1 MLLARDNPFRMQ
13 RIEALRYRLDDDG
26 WQQLLTR
33 FAANRWRGVLVGPH
47 GSGKTTLR
55 EEIEARLRADGWN
68 VRAVVLTGD
77 RGNTWSELSAQLDG
91 ADKRT
96 LLSLDG
102 LDRIGAITWWRLQ
115 RATHRLGGVLA
126 TSHVAGRLPTLHRH
140 HTSAALLRDLVQDL
154 VHDYGDDHA
163 AIDDRCD
170 ELFARYH
177 GDVRACLR
185 SFYDAVGERP
195 TASYPRRAPTPS

>member
-13 RIEALRYRLDDDG
+13 RIEALRYRLDEAG
-26 WQQLLTR
+26 WQRLLTR

-55 EEIEARLRADGWN
+55 EEIEGRLRADGWQ
-68 VRAVVLTGD
+68 VRALVLTGD
-77 RGNTWSELSAQLDG
+77 RGNTWSELRTLIDG

-102 LDRIGAITWWRLQ
+102 LDRIGALTWWRLR
-115 RATHRLGGVLA
+115 RAGGDLGGILA

-140 HTSAALLRDLVQDL
+140 DTSTVLLRELVHDLVQDR
-154 VHDYGDDHA
+154 GDDHA
-163 AIDDRCD
+163 GIADRCD
-170 ELFARYH
+170 ELFAHHH

-185 SFYDAVGERP
+185 NLYDDVGNRS
-195 TASYPRRAPTPS
+195 TAP

>member
-55 EEIEARLRADGWN
+55 EEIEARLRADGWE
-68 VRAVVLTGD
+68 VRPLVIGDGDVLRWSILRDFITG
-77 RGNTWSELSAQLDG
+77 TSE
-91 ADKRT
+91 RT
-96 LLSLDG
+96 LLSIDG
-102 LDRIGAITWWRLQ
+102 LDRIGAVLWWRFQ
-115 RATHRLGGVLA
+115 RAARAVGGILA
-126 TSHVAGRLPTLHRH
+126 TSHLAGRLPTLHRH
-140 HTSAALLRDLVQDL
+140 QTSAALLRELVQDL
-154 VHDYGDDHA
+154 VADHGDGHTWVA
-163 AIDDRCD
+163 QRCD
-170 ELFARYH
+170 ELFARHH

-185 SFYDAVGERP
+185 QLYDDVGHQSSRVP
-195 TASYPRRAPTPS
+195 CAAS